1 MSFAPSLVA
10 VRKITSSIS
19 RSHFDPGAI
28 DEAANLILS
37 LGALVDPLI
46 VRRIDLESFEL
57 LDGHFAYY
65 AAVRARELDPLKGE
79 TVLAFIADETSQEAI
94 ARQAELLRSVGQKE
108 TKCGTSVPRSQ
119 EPSELVNRFSHFER
133 RLEQMMNGLE
143 QKVLQEHQNLGRR
156 LNGLEEL
163 LPKPIEALGTFNEAD
178 RITLFERLKKSGMTE
193 KRAKTLCQRI
203 EEARKNS
210 PFSSLR
216 DVVQRI
222 DGLGADGLLKLL
234 EAWDGMAFYPI
245 PRERSKELASLA
257 N

>member
-10 VRKITSSIS
+10 VRKITSSVP

-37 LGALVDPLI
+37 LGALLDPLI

-79 TVLAFIADETSQEAI
+79 TVLAFIADETSQGAI
-94 ARQAELLRSVGQKE
+94 ARQADLLRSAGQKINQCE
-108 TKCGTSVPRSQ
+108 TPVPISH
-119 EPSELVNRFSHFER
+119 EPSELGNRFSHFER

-156 LNGLEEL
+156 LKGLEEQ
-163 LPKPIEALGTFNEAD
+163 LPKPIDALETFNKAD
-178 RITLFERLKKSGMTE
+178 RITLFDRLKTAGMTE
-193 KRAKTLCQRI
+193 KRARTLCLRI
-203 EEARKNS
+203 EETRKNS
-210 PFSSLR
+210 SFSSLR
-216 DVVQRI
+216 DLVQRI
-222 DGLGADGLLKLL
+222 EGLGADGLLKLL
-234 EAWDGMAFYPI
+234 EAWDGTAFYSS
-245 PRERSKELASLA
+245 PRERNQGLSSLP